1 MTVLKDA
8 INLQKRQIT
17 RLNNLKNIIL
27 NKLAEKINN
36 LSKNGQ
42 LKFIY
47 NVPSYIFGFPRYN
60 LEDITPFIL
69 QKLIKEGYCAFKIDS
84 SRIFISWDI
93 NDINHL
99 IKQKKKNEKSLKSLL
114 PIINIR

>member
-1 MTVLKDA
+1 MSALKEA
-8 INLQKRQIT
+8 INLQKRQIS
-17 RLNNLKNIIL
+17 RLNDLKNVVL

-47 NVPSYIFGFPRYN
+47 NVPPYLFGFPRYN
-60 LEDITPFIL
+60 VEDLTSFIL
-69 QKLIKEGYCAFKIDS
+69 QSLIKEGYCAVKIDS

-93 NDINHL
+93 NDINNL
-99 IKQKKKNEKSLKSLL
+99 IKQKKKSEKNLKSLL
-114 PIINIR
+114 PIINIK